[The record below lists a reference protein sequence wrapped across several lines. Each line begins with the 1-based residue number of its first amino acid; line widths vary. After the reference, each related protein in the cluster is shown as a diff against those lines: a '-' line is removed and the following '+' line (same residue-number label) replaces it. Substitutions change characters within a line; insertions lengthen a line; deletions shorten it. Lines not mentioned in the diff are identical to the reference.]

1 MKLDWL
7 RVCAEGQTADC
18 VGGIQLIYLIAVVV
32 GIALVAMVAQR
43 SRDLSTT
50 TLSLMPV
57 ANGQGGYPML
67 SFQSR
72 YELGHAGR
80 IAHWKATL
88 MAAGNPRI
96 YNMAKDR
103 EEQKDLYGTAHIGTR
118 VLLDPMWILRQWNVE
133 WKKSQWGNAAA
144 VSNRFA
150 ADLGE

>member
-1 MKLDWL
+1 MPTL
-7 RVCAEGQTADC
+7 AD
-18 VGGIQLIYLIAVVV
+18 
-32 GIALVAMVAQR
+32 ALGVAHDPEWQGM
-43 SRDLSTT
+43 
-50 TLSLMPV
+50 SLVPV
-57 ANGQGGYPML
+57 ANGQTGYPML

-88 MAAGNPRI
+88 MAAGEP
-96 YNMAKDR
+96 
-103 EEQKDLYGTAHIGTR
+103 EDLRPGEGQERAEGPVRHAPHIGTR
-118 VLLDPMWILRQWNVE
+118 VLLDPMWILRQWNAE